1 MFYEELLTHFVEMS
15 KYIFGDNLLGI
26 YLHGSLAMGCFNPQ
40 KSDLDLI
47 LVVKNN
53 ISHAR
58 KIEFLKNV
66 VKFNEEAPQKGIEL
80 SIVKRE
86 FCNPFVYP
94 TPYELH
100 FSNTYVDWVK
110 EKPEDYIEKIIG
122 TDKDLA
128 AHFTIINKFG
138 IALYGAPISEI
149 FGKVPKSS
157 YVDSIWYDI
166 ENARED
172 ILSNPMYVTLNL
184 CRVLAYLKDELVLSK
199 KTGGE
204 WGISHLPDEYIP
216 FVNHALHCYLNDET
230 MKVDS
235 KDKSDVAIG
244 FADYMLMQIREE
256 ITLQNIDLKI

>member
-1 MFYEELLTHFVEMS
+1 MFYEDLLRRFTEMS
-15 KYIFGDNLLGI
+15 KRVLGDNLIGV
-26 YLHGSLAMGCFNPQ
+26 YLHGSLAMGCFNPI

-47 LVVKNN
+47 LIVGNDVSKDIKLDFLQNVL
-53 ISHAR
+53 
-58 KIEFLKNV
+58 EFNK
-66 VKFNEEAPQKGIEL
+66 EASKKGIEL

-86 FCNPFVYP
+86 FCEPFTYP

-110 EKPEDYIEKIIG
+110 ENPEDYIEKIIG

-128 AHFTIINKFG
+128 AHFTIINKYG
-138 IALYGAPISEI
+138 VTLYGAQINEV
-149 FGKVPKSS
+149 FGEVARDY

-172 ILSNPMYVTLNL
+172 ILNNPMYVTLNL
-184 CRVLAYLKDELVLSK
+184 CRVLAGLKDGLVLSK

-204 WGISHLPDEYIP
+204 WGISILPDEYIP
-216 FVNHALHCYLNDET
+216 FVNHALRCYLNDET
-230 MKVDS
+230 MNVDS

-244 FADYMLMQIREE
+244 FADYMLMQIRQE
-256 ITLQNIDLKI
+256 IILQNIDLKI